1 MLDFSRMTFDELTR
15 AGGYA
20 CDCGKRH
27 ATDLEFLRIGKG
39 AVEALPEGLRAVGA
53 TRPMVICDPN
63 TYEAAGAR
71 VAEILRAAGVA
82 FSLHVIP
89 QRGEKLTPAEFE
101 LGSIAMNFDPA
112 CDFLL
117 AVGSGVLNDL
127 TKMMGLS
134 SRLKTGVVGT
144 APSMDGYASNSSSME
159 VDNVKTTLY
168 NKCPALILCD
178 TEIMAKAPMRML
190 WAGLGDMVAKYISV
204 CEWRIS
210 SLVTGEYYC
219 ERVAQMMRQS
229 LQKIMAAAPG
239 IAGRDPE
246 AIGSIVEGLVL
257 AGMAMSYAQVS
268 RPASGLEHY
277 FSHVWEMRALAN
289 GEHADLHGIQVGIG
303 TLITFA
309 IYDRIRGI
317 VPDRAKALQSVAAFD
332 RAAWEANVRRVFGAT
347 APGILAIEEKCGKN
361 DPAKHAAR
369 LDKVVAHWDDIR
381 KIIAEELPDSKWV
394 ESVMAGTGMP
404 LLPRDIGLSGKDVA
418 DAFVCARD
426 IRDKYLSC
434 TLLWDLGLM
443 GETAEWLE
451 KEYGE

>member
-1 MLDFSRMTFDELTR
+1 MLDFAHMSFDELTKK
-15 AGGYA
+15 GGYD
-20 CDCGKRH
+20 CDCGKHH
-27 ATDLEFLRIGKG
+27 ATDLEFLRIGQG
-39 AVEALPEGLRAVGA
+39 VIETLPEGLKAVGA

-63 TYEAAGAR
+63 TYEAAGKR
-71 VAEILRAAGVA
+71 VLEILTAHGIPHA
-82 FSLHVIP
+82 LHVIE
-89 QRGEKLTPAEFE
+89 QHGEKLTPAEYE

-117 AVGSGVLNDL
+117 AVGSGVVNDL

-159 VDNVKTTLY
+159 VGNVKTTIY

-178 TEIMAKAPMRML
+178 TAIMAKAPMRML

-210 SLVTGEYYC
+210 HIVTGEYYC
-219 ERVAQMMRQS
+219 EAVAQLMRTS
-229 LQKIMAAAPG
+229 LKKIMAAAPG
-239 IAGRDPE
+239 IKTRDPD

-277 FSHVWEMRALAN
+277 FSHVWEMRALAS
-289 GEHADLHGIQVGIG
+289 GKHADLHGIQVGIG
-303 TLITFA
+303 TLLTFR
-309 IYDRIRGI
+309 IYDRIRDI
-317 VPDRAKALQSVAAFD
+317 VPDRERALRAVAAFD
-332 RAAWEANVRRVFGAT
+332 SAAWEKNVARVFGTT
-347 APGILAIEEKCGKN
+347 APSIIAIEEKVGKN
-361 DPAKHAAR
+361 DPEKHAAR
-369 LDKVVAHWDDIR
+369 LE
-381 KIIAEELPDSKWV
+381 KIIDNWDGILEIIREELPDSAWV
-394 ESVMAGTGMP
+394 ESVMADTGMP
-404 LLPRDIGLSGKDVA
+404 LRPVDIDLTPQDVS

-434 TLLWDLGLM
+434 TLLWDLGYM
-443 GETAEWLE
+443 DEIARWLE
-451 KEYGE
+451 TL